1 MTTNVEIG
9 EQTMTSEEK
18 MNTHRTAARIFG
30 VFFLISFLAYGT
42 GTALIQSIVGA
53 PDILSNVY
61 ASQTLIVVAAVLMG
75 VVHTVTNIGLPVVLR
90 PVLKPRN
97 ETLYFGY
104 LSAAIVATVS
114 LLVGV
119 IFLLLLLPLSDA
131 IMRSGSAV
139 AGQAETMAILLREA
153 NYYSYNFGMAIWS
166 VGGLV
171 FCSML
176 YRYKLIPR
184 LVSVWGVAGYTV
196 FLAGCI
202 LAIFGRDFGFI
213 HTAPGALFEVF
224 LSLWLIVKGFN
235 SSATVSE
242 PDDADIGEIGE
253 INEINKTSLSRA

>member
-1 MTTNVEIG
+1 M
-9 EQTMTSEEK
+9 SREEK
-18 MNTHRTAARIFG
+18 MNTHKTAARAFG
-30 VFFLISFLAYGT
+30 VLFLISFLAYGT
-42 GTALIQSIVGA
+42 GSALIQSIVGA
-53 PDILSNVY
+53 PDVLSHVY
-61 ASQTLIVVAAVLMG
+61 ASQTLIVVAALLMG
-75 VVHTVTNIGLPVVLR
+75 VIHTVTNIGLPVVLR

-119 IFLLLLLPLSDA
+119 IFVLLLLPLSDA

-153 NYYSYNFGMAIWS
+153 NHYSYSFGMAIWS
-166 VGGLV
+166 LGGLV

-176 YRYKLIPR
+176 YRYRLIPR
-184 LVSVWGVAGYTV
+184 LVSVWGVAGYIV
-196 FLAGCI
+196 FLSGCI
-202 LAIFGRDFGFI
+202 LAIFGRDFGLI

-242 PDDADIGEIGE
+242 PDNADIGE
-253 INEINKTSLSRA
+253 INEIDKMSLSKA

>member
-1 MTTNVEIG
+1 MTREK
-9 EQTMTSEEK
+9 K
-18 MNTHRTAARIFG
+18 MNTHKTAARIFG
-30 VFFLISFLAYGT
+30 VLFLISFLAYGT

-61 ASQTLIVVAAVLMG
+61 ASQTLIVVSALLIG

-119 IFLLLLLPLSDA
+119 IFLLLLVPLSDA
-131 IMRSGSAV
+131 FMRSGSSV
-139 AGQAETMAILLREA
+139 TGQYETMAILLREA

-166 VGGLV
+166 LGGLM
-171 FCSML
+171 FCSIL
-176 YRYKLIPR
+176 YQYKLIPR
-184 LVSVWGVAGYTV
+184 LISVWGVVGYTV

-202 LAIFGRDFGFI
+202 LAIVGLDFGLI

-235 SSATVSE
+235 SSALVYE
-242 PDDADIGEIGE
+242 PTQAVM
-253 INEINKTSLSRA
+253 NQSAKRSLSTA

>member
-1 MTTNVEIG
+1 MTREK
-9 EQTMTSEEK
+9 K
-18 MNTHRTAARIFG
+18 MNTHKTAARIFG
-30 VFFLISFLAYGT
+30 VLFLTSFLAYGT
-42 GTALIQSIVGA
+42 GTAVIQSIVSA
-53 PDILSNVY
+53 PDILSNVH
-61 ASQTLIVVAAVLMG
+61 ASTTLIVVSAILMG

-119 IFLLLLLPLSDA
+119 IFLLLLVPLSDA
-131 IMRSGSAV
+131 FMRSGSSV
-139 AGQAETMAILLREA
+139 TGQYETMATLLREA

-166 VGGLV
+166 LGGLM
-171 FCSML
+171 FCSIL
-176 YRYKLIPR
+176 YQYKLIPR
-184 LVSVWGVAGYTV
+184 LISVWGVVGYTV

-202 LAIFGRDFGFI
+202 LAIVGLDFGLI

-235 SSATVSE
+235 SSALVYE
-242 PDDADIGEIGE
+242 PTQAVM
-253 INEINKTSLSRA
+253 NQSAKRSLSTA

>member
-1 MTTNVEIG
+1 MTR
-9 EQTMTSEEK
+9 EEK
-18 MNTHRTAARIFG
+18 MNTHKTAARIFG
-30 VFFLISFLAYGT
+30 VLFLISFLAYGT
-42 GTALIQSIVGA
+42 GTGVIASIVSA

-61 ASQTLIVVAAVLMG
+61 ASQTLIVVSALLMG

-104 LSAAIVATVS
+104 LSAAIVATVA

-139 AGQAETMAILLREA
+139 TGQAETIAILLREG

-166 VGGLV
+166 LGGLM
-171 FCSML
+171 FCSIL

-184 LVSVWGVAGYTV
+184 LMSVWGVAGYTV
-196 FLAGCI
+196 FLSGCI
-202 LAIFGRDFGFI
+202 LAIFGVDFGLI

-224 LSLWLIVKGFN
+224 LSVWLIVKGFN
-235 SSATVSE
+235 SRATVPE
-242 PDDADIGEIGE
+242 PARTDVGEID
-253 INEINKTSLSRA
+253 KMSLSRA

>member
-1 MTTNVEIG
+1 
-9 EQTMTSEEK
+9 
-18 MNTHRTAARIFG
+18 MNTHKTAARIFG
-30 VFFLISFLAYGT
+30 VLFLISFLAYGT
-42 GTALIQSIVGA
+42 GTAVIQSIVSA

-61 ASQTLIVVAAVLMG
+61 ASQTLIVVSALLMG

-139 AGQAETMAILLREA
+139 TGQAETIAILLREA

-166 VGGLV
+166 LGGLM
-171 FCSML
+171 FCSIL
-176 YRYKLIPR
+176 YQYKLIPR
-184 LVSVWGVAGYTV
+184 LMSVWGVAGYTV
-196 FLAGCI
+196 FLSGCI
-202 LAIFGRDFGFI
+202 LAIFGLDFGLI

-235 SSATVSE
+235 SRATVPE
-242 PDDADIGEIGE
+242 PDKTEIGE
-253 INEINKTSLSRA
+253 IDKISLSKA

>member
-1 MTTNVEIG
+1 
-9 EQTMTSEEK
+9 
-18 MNTHRTAARIFG
+18 MNTHKTAARIFG
-30 VFFLISFLAYGT
+30 VLFLISFLAYGT
-42 GTALIQSIVGA
+42 GTTLIQSIVGA
-53 PDILSNVY
+53 PDILSRVY
-61 ASQTLIVVAAVLMG
+61 TSTTLIVVAALLMG
-75 VVHTVTNIGLPVVLR
+75 VIHTVTNIGLPVVLR

-104 LSAAIVATVS
+104 LSAAIVATVA

-131 IMRSGSAV
+131 FTRSGSAV

-153 NYYSYNFGMAIWS
+153 NYYSYQIGMAIWS
-166 VGGLV
+166 LGGLM
-171 FCSML
+171 FCFML

-184 LVSVWGVAGYTV
+184 LIPVWGIAGYAV
-196 FLAGCI
+196 FLSGCI
-202 LAIFGRDFGFI
+202 LATFGLDFGLI

-242 PDDADIGEIGE
+242 PDNADIGEIDKT
-253 INEINKTSLSRA
+253 NKMSLSKA

>member
-1 MTTNVEIG
+1 
-9 EQTMTSEEK
+9 
-18 MNTHRTAARIFG
+18 MNTQKTAARIFG
-30 VFFLISFLAYGT
+30 VLFLISFLVYGT

-53 PDILSNVY
+53 PDILSHVY
-61 ASQTLIVVAAVLMG
+61 ASQTLIVVAALLMG
-75 VVHTVTNIGLPVVLR
+75 VIHTVTNIGLPVVLR

-97 ETLYFGY
+97 ETLYLGY

-166 VGGLV
+166 LGGLV
-171 FCSML
+171 FCAML
-176 YRYKLIPR
+176 YRYRLIPR
-184 LVSVWGVAGYTV
+184 LVSVWGVAGYAV
-196 FLAGCI
+196 FLSGCI
-202 LAIFGRDFGFI
+202 LAISGRDFGLI

-242 PDDADIGEIGE
+242 HDNADIGEID
-253 INEINKTSLSRA
+253 EINKMSLAKA